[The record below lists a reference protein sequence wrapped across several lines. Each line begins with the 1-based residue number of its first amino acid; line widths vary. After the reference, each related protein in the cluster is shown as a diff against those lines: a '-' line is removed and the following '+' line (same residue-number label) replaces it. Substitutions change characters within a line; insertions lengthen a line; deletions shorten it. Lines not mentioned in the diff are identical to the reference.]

1 MALFEDMGRAW
12 RLRAEMSY
20 KSLKDNLFIVTFN
33 AEGDHKFVLQ
43 GGPWIHRGDALIV
56 ADFNG
61 LLSPSMVPLESVP
74 IWVRIY
80 DLPLVMMN
88 KARGELYGS
97 KLGKVTEE
105 DVQQDGS
112 NKHDFFRI
120 RVDLPVNRPLKRQI
134 AIKIKIKGAEEIR
147 RFNLRYERVPHFCFF
162 CGFIGH
168 SDKEC
173 EKRLA
178 NEAQP
183 LMFSADLRCSPLKA
197 FERKISKVK
206 ANQSAGVQRKLVF
219 RGAGSASSSSAR
231 NKQGDY
237 FYTDPPTRIDA
248 YDGFD
253 SREEEGDE
261 LVDAQLAEKAG
272 SLHMSDSTLS
282 RKNQTNKFSAGDE
295 LASLPSFEMI
305 PAIRNLGTQQESTED
320 VSNEAT
326 ISPIKRK
333 GSDNAQLKIMGKV
346 QQALLEFDQSESQ
359 GGSGQGKTGAPARAS
374 KRFKK
379 DEKAENTAVDMEATS
394 PRATGKLARPMA
406 GSRQEQ

>member
-1 MALFEDMGRAW
+1 MCRKWTILARFYSLKFPNQVALFEDMGRAW

-97 KLGKVTEE
+97 KLGKVREV
-105 DVQQDGS
+105 DVQQNGS

-178 NEAQP
+178 NEAEP
-183 LMFSADLRCSPLKA
+183 LMCSADLRCSPLKA

-219 RGAGSASSSSAR
+219 RGAGSASSSSAG
-231 NKQGDY
+231 NKQGDR
-237 FYTDPPTRIDA
+237 FYTDPPNRIDA

-295 LASLPSFEMI
+295 SASLPSFEMI

-359 GGSGQGKTGAPARAS
+359 EGSGQGKTGVPA
-374 KRFKK
+374 
-379 DEKAENTAVDMEATS
+379 
-394 PRATGKLARPMA
+394 
-406 GSRQEQ
+406 